1 MAGLIHVPVE
11 NIGDLEVLATGG
23 PGPPYL
29 NRPCVTCG
37 LRTGNFCDG
46 QEFHEGVRA
55 YGPPC
60 LGADRVLPKLG
71 GTARG
76 HRFVLDANKC
86 SANVVFAVVSS
97 AQLRRRT
104 APDRSE
110 WTSGAP
116 LLRDSNRV

>member
-1 MAGLIHVPVE
+1 MKAS
-11 NIGDLEVLATGG
+11 VLTA
-23 PGPPYL
+23 
-29 NRPCVTCG
+29 R
-37 LRTGNFCDG
+37 
-46 QEFHEGVRA
+46 RA
-55 YGPPC
+55 WEPT
-60 LGADRVLPKLG
+60 VSLPKLG